1 LNSKISFKWL
11 TNLGVMIKKQRKT
24 GVKGQKPS
32 TNFQLSYFYSL
43 ETIDIQE
50 FCQVCTIEWE

>member
-1 LNSKISFKWL
+1 
-11 TNLGVMIKKQRKT
+11 MIKKQRKT